1 MSTNAIVTIKNA
13 SIERVTLSEVKR
25 NKSGGL
31 GVSLKYDNQN
41 LQLRLPRMGFPG
53 GLMRREDEK
62 TGNVNYSLIGSLKG
76 CDPYAKERSADT
88 SDMALLYN
96 FMFDLQEKTI
106 KVATENSVRWFGKK
120 RSEESIRDGFK
131 NVLSVSVDKVDGE
144 YVPNGKYPPSLRVK
158 IPVYDGRVSMDAIDS
173 AGAPIYLSADS
184 LASVFAKGIDANL
197 VINGS
202 IYIIGQGF
210 GITWR
215 ISYAQVFSKTRLTAA
230 SVFKDDVEEEG
241 EEEEVQEE
249 ETHEETPAVPAVEQS
264 PAAGGGGRRRRVA
277 VPSA

>member
-31 GVSLKYDNQN
+31 GVSIKYDNQN

-76 CDPYAKERSADT
+76 CDPYAKERST
-88 SDMALLYN
+88 ETTDMSLLYN
-96 FMFDLQEKTI
+96 FMFDLQEKVI

-131 NVLSVSVDKVDGE
+131 NILSVSVDKVDGE

-158 IPVYDGRVSMDAIDS
+158 IPVYDGRVSMDAIDN

-215 ISYAQVFSKTRLTAA
+215 ISYAQVFSKTRVTAA
-230 SVFKDDVEEEG
+230 SVFKDDVEEE
-241 EEEEVQEE
+241 EEQENQEE
-249 ETHEETPAVPAVEQS
+249 SVEVEEAPVPAAEQTPA
-264 PAAGGGGRRRRVA
+264 AAGGGRRRRVA